1 MEHATDPED
10 GKLRRSAKDGT
21 QAAIWVWSLLAL
33 MALLAVGIA
42 WGLSHRLSIQ
52 APGLNPELPTLP
64 DKRELPNPADKRELP
79 TVPPQPPR
87 PETP

>member
-1 MEHATDPED
+1 MAMEHATDPEQ
-10 GKLRRSAKDGT
+10 GKLRKSPSDGT

-33 MALLAVGIA
+33 VTLLALGIA

-52 APGLNPELPTLP
+52 APGLNPELPMLP
-64 DKRELPNPADKRELP
+64 EKRELPSSPDRRELP
-79 TVPPQPPR
+79 MPPAR

>member
-1 MEHATDPED
+1 MEHATNPEE
-10 GKLRRSAKDGT
+10 GKLRKSSSDGT

-33 MALLAVGIA
+33 VAALALAIA
-42 WGLSHRLSIQ
+42 WGLSHRISIQ

-64 DKRELPNPADKRELP
+64 EKRELPNSPDKPSLP
-79 TVPPQPPR
+79 QQPTR